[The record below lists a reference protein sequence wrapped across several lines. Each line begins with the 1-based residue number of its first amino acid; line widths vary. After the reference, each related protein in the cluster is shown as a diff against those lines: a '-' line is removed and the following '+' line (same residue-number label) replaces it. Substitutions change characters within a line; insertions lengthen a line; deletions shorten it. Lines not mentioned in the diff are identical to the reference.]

1 VRASQ
6 RAAAQAVEQT
16 AKAAQHHADV
26 VAWEALAEAL
36 GPSGI
41 PAELLAEALG
51 PINDRLA
58 ATANMTEWFRV
69 GIETDMTITAG
80 PGRTYALLS
89 ESEKWRAD
97 AMIAEAITHLTGLR
111 LLVLDRADVLIGA
124 ERDRLFWWLDDL
136 AADGAIDTALVFM
149 SLKAPPAGLPDA
161 ITPFW
166 IEDHE
171 VGTVREAA

>member
-1 VRASQ
+1 MDKFHFMGKATILHLNTWPISSSSR
-6 RAAAQAVEQT
+6 T
-16 AKAAQHHADV
+16 A
-26 VAWEALAEAL
+26 
-36 GPSGI
+36 PC
-41 PAELLAEALG
+41 
-51 PINDRLA
+51 
-58 ATANMTEWFRV
+58 ATRSRI
-69 GIETDMTITAG
+69 GIEADLSITADG
-80 PGRTYALLS
+80 GRPYALLS

-97 AMIAEAITHLTGLR
+97 AVIAEAITHLAGLR

>member
-1 VRASQ
+1 MDPRTV
-6 RAAAQAVEQT
+6 AQV
-16 AKAAQHHADV
+16 
-26 VAWEALAEAL
+26 AEAL
-36 GPSGI
+36 GPAGI
-41 PAELLAEALG
+41 PAELLAEALD
-51 PINDRLA
+51 PINERLA
-58 ATANMTEWFRV
+58 AMANLSEWARI
-69 GIETDMTITAG
+69 GIEADMSITADG
-80 PGRTYALLS
+80 GRPYGLLS

-149 SLKAPPAGLPDA
+149 SLKAPPAGLPEA